1 MRPTLTLILLAAL
14 LQGCTLTPPLPAPA
28 PGMANCG
35 AAGLQGL
42 VGQPVALLPAA
53 GPWSALRVIRPGQMV
68 TMDFSESRL
77 NVTVDAGDI
86 IQTIACG

>member
-1 MRPTLTLILLAAL
+1 MRPILPLIVLAAL
-14 LQGCTLTPPLPAPA
+14 LQGCTLAPPVPMP
-28 PGMANCG
+28 PVGSCG

-42 VGQPVALLPAA
+42 VGSPVALLPAN
-53 GPWSALRVIRPGQMV
+53 GPWGALRVIRPGQAV
-68 TMDFSESRL
+68 TMDYSESRL